1 MKKLKYNELPENL
14 RLLVDAALSVR
25 KHAYAPYSKY
35 LVGASV
41 LTDKGNIYTGC
52 NVERVTYSQTTHA
65 ERNAVDT
72 MVSNSERTIEALCC
86 ASQDGAVPCAEC
98 RQGIWEFCGNNE
110 NVTIITTDTE
120 KNISMTTMDEIYP
133 YRFGPEELNINPRDF

>member
-1 MKKLKYNELPENL
+1 MKKVKFNDLSKQQQS
-14 RLLVDAALSVR
+14 LVNAALAVM

-41 LTDKGNIYTGC
+41 LTDQGNIYAGC

-72 MVSNSERTIEALCC
+72 MISNAERKIEALCC
-86 ASQDGAVPCAEC
+86 VSLDGAIPCAEC
-98 RQGIWEFCGNNE
+98 RQGIWEFCGNDPNI
-110 NVTIITTDTE
+110 TILASDTE
-120 KNISMTTMDEIYP
+120 KNITITTMGEIYP
-133 YRFGPEELNINPRDF
+133 YPFGPNNLNIDPKDF